1 MNDFDSS
8 QALTA
13 KWGNAGHH
21 EEHGRKQIW
30 VPVLDLSPT
39 RAVTL
44 GKWLDFQ
51 SLNFLRV
58 NMDAWDDLERPSS
71 SRKLQF

>member
-13 KWGNAGHH
+13 KWGNAGHC
-21 EEHGRKQIW
+21 EEQGRKQIW
-30 VPVLDLSPT
+30 VPVLDLSTT
-39 RAVTL
+39 RGVTL

-51 SLNFLRV
+51 SLNFLHV

-71 SRKLQF
+71 SKKLQF